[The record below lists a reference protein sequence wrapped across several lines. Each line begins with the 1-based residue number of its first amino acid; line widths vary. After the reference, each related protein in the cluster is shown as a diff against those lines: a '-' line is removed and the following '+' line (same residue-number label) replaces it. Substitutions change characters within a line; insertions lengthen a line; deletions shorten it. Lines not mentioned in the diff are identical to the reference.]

1 MRKFT
6 LMELLVVMAILGIL
20 LSLLLPSLSKARQ
33 ESYKAVC
40 LSNQKQ
46 QSPAFYAYSNDN
58 SGRVAP
64 IWHYKL
70 AGPWYWKQ
78 ALSPYVGESD
88 LTHHTPQLRAT
99 VEGIFT
105 CPIDDTTKNNW
116 YKRGGY
122 GMNQRVDTNA
132 EDFPGHPQK
141 IKHLAKVLEPS
152 IKIIAGDASNYPDLS
167 QAQEL
172 LMPNH
177 ISSQPEA
184 LIGKRHLNG
193 ANAIYFDGHGTYK
206 KHNSYVPMISSGNF
220 NPYE

>member
-1 MRKFT
+1 MKRFT
-6 LMELLVVMAILGIL
+6 LIELLVVLAIIGIL
-20 LSLLLPSLSKARQ
+20 VSILIPSLSRARQ

-40 LSNQKQ
+40 LSNQRQ
-46 QSPAFYAYSNDN
+46 QIPAFYSYSNEN
-58 SGRVAP
+58 NGRVAP

-70 AGPWYWKQ
+70 SGPWYWKQ
-78 ALSPYVGESD
+78 ALSPYTGEAD
-88 LTHHTPQLRAT
+88 LTAHTPQIRAT

-105 CPIDDTTKNNW
+105 CPIDDTTKENW

-141 IKHLAKVLEPS
+141 IKMMAKVIDPEL
-152 IKIIAGDASNYPDLS
+152 KILAGDTSNFESLS

-177 ISSQPEA
+177 ISTQPEA
-184 LIGKRHLNG
+184 LIGKRHNNG
-193 ANAIYFDGHGTYK
+193 ANAAYFDGHASYK
-206 KHNSYVPMISSGNF
+206 KHNSYVPNISAGHF